1 MTNLTY
7 LLTEKLFN
15 ICTVFLSKK
24 IKEGEKDNTVWGNG
38 RKI

>member
-24 IKEGEKDNTVWGNG
+24 IKEGEKDNTARGNG